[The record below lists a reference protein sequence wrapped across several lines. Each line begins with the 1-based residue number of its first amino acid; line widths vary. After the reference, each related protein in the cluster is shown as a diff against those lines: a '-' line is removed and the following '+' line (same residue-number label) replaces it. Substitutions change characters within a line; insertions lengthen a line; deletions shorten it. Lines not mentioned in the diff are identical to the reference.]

1 MSLRPRRMFLVA
13 ATLTAGLLA
22 FAAPGAA
29 TVGRGASV
37 TYKGSF
43 EFEGLAGKKTSK
55 GCSGQGAFGEM
66 KPGARV
72 LISEQDAANDFSE
85 LATGKVSKGR
95 FVTVDGEKVCR
106 MTFKAKAASSPAS
119 DSRVH
124 LEIKGVAFSIA
135 WPASDVAD
143 GDMGIHTC
151 EFSDDTCAT
160 VVGRD

>member
-1 MSLRPRRMFLVA
+1 MILIA
-13 ATLTAGLLA
+13 AALTAGLLA

-29 TVGRGASV
+29 TVGRGSAV
-37 TYKGSF
+37 TFKGSF
-43 EFEGLAGKKTSK
+43 EFEGLAGKKTGK

-72 LISEQDAANDFSE
+72 TISEQDAANDFSV
-85 LATGKVSKGR
+85 LADGKVSKGK

-106 MTFKAKAASSPAS
+106 MTVKAKAASPPAS

-124 LEIKGVAFSIA
+124 LEIKGVAFTTA

-143 GDMGIHTC
+143 GDLGIQTC
-151 EFSDDTCAT
+151 EYSDDSCAT